1 LQLLQRAQRL
11 ELLRTLS
18 LSALPQPATPCL
30 RVSPPA
36 LPFSTHPRVCSAA
49 AGGQV
54 KLLRFLWKADWAG
67 PGSLD
72 AKTRDPPEF
81 AYRAIDFAAEG
92 VSEPHAR
99 CVSFILHAM
108 RGTVD
113 ESGAPRSGA
122 GTLAPAGRA
131 GKLCL
136 AALNG
141 ELPRRLGLT
150 DGDLRHEES
159 NVVHRAAGAGAVD
172 PFHML
177 LVPASATA
185 GAKTGE
191 ILGSRNLY
199 QRTPFLEAA
208 AAGSVPI
215 LEAMGS
221 VFGLEYSAALAR
233 RDLHGNDAMLL
244 AAAAGH
250 AAAVAFLARKSGNSN
265 SRNAHRQTPLHL
277 AAAAPNDAAG
287 AATIA
292 VLAKVKAA
300 SSIDDKGKRPLHY
313 AAAAGNVQCARE
325 LLSSSVG
332 EVPAAEDSAGLTP
345 WAYAAELHNAA
356 RGTFGTGPAFTAAP
370 SVLRGAAGAGAGA
383 VAADADGA
391 GVAGAALEIMHLL
404 EAAMSPAQT
413 AAARERLAARIASR
427 MHHGGSDKDKDK
439 EDKDAGSSAAGGTAG
454 AGAGMSSRAGTAS
467 DNTDSVATATA
478 VTPAGMTTAS
488 GGSAFGKVFG
498 SGGDGA
504 GGSGAGAAPQ
514 PAPLSAGAVPLK
526 SASIW
531 EEDEY
536 GDDDSY
542 AYVDEDDYAAHH
554 PGLARGTSLTGGMP
568 SFPPSLLS
576 AGSGGSASHGPG
588 AGIASAGPGGVV
600 LRQPSSHAAGG
611 AGAGAGLG
619 FPPAHPSLAA
629 TRSSSQG
636 STTGYL
642 GMPLRRPGLGKTPS
656 TEGLEYGRL
665 APPDPLSLQR
675 QRSVEVYEPDD
686 VAAMQRRIL
695 LDVSTVLRVPMTA
708 AGIMLRHHKWD
719 TQGLM
724 SAYYADAAGVAKAC
738 GVRPEVDAEVL
749 LKRYRDGKARNAGR
763 GATGA
768 LMGGGDGMHVA
779 WGATSEEMA
788 GGRACVA
795 LLVGAVL
802 AARCTCSRTRVCVCV
817 FFLFPLCAPVPPPIF
832 TRSR

>member
-1 LQLLQRAQRL
+1 
-11 ELLRTLS
+11 
-18 LSALPQPATPCL
+18 
-30 RVSPPA
+30 
-36 LPFSTHPRVCSAA
+36 
-49 AGGQV
+49 
-54 KLLRFLWKADWAG
+54 
-67 PGSLD
+67 
-72 AKTRDPPEF
+72 
-81 AYRAIDFAAEG
+81 
-92 VSEPHAR
+92 
-99 CVSFILHAM
+99 
-108 RGTVD
+108 
-113 ESGAPRSGA
+113 
-122 GTLAPAGRA
+122 
-131 GKLCL
+131 
-136 AALNG
+136 
-141 ELPRRLGLT
+141 
-150 DGDLRHEES
+150 
-159 NVVHRAAGAGAVD
+159 
-172 PFHML
+172 ML

-244 AAAAGH
+244 AASAGH
-250 AAAVAFLARKSGNSN
+250 AAAVAFLARKGGNSN
-265 SRNAHRQTPLHL
+265 SRNTHRQTPLHL
-277 AAAAPNDAAG
+277 AAAATNDAAG

-292 VLAKVKAA
+292 ALAKVKAA
-300 SSIDDKGKRPLHY
+300 SSIDDKGKRPLHH
-313 AAAAGNVQCARE
+313 AAAAGNVLCVRE
-325 LLSSSVG
+325 LLSSAVG

-345 WAYAAELHNAA
+345 WAYAAELYNAA
-356 RGTFGTGPAFTAAP
+356 TGSSSAGTGSAAAA
-370 SVLRGAAGAGAGA
+370 SILRGATGTGAGAA
-383 VAADADGA
+383 AADTAAA
-391 GVAGAALEIMHLL
+391 GVAGAASEIMRLL

-413 AAARERLAARIASR
+413 TAARERLAARIASR
-427 MHHGGSDKDKDK
+427 MHHGGSGDKDKDK
-439 EDKDAGSSAAGGTAG
+439 DDKDADSSAAG
-454 AGAGMSSRAGTAS
+454 AGAGTGTSSRAGTAS
-467 DNTDSVATATA
+467 DTADSVATATA

-498 SGGDGA
+498 SA

-514 PAPLSAGAVPLK
+514 PAPPAAGAAPLK

-554 PGLARGTSLTGGMP
+554 PGLARGTSLTGGLP

-576 AGSGGSASHGPG
+576 AGSGGSAGHGPG

-600 LRQPSSHAAGG
+600 LRQPSSHAAAG

-768 LMGGGDGMHVA
+768 SVQWRSCQG
-779 WGATSEEMA
+779 
-788 GGRACVA
+788 
-795 LLVGAVL
+795 
-802 AARCTCSRTRVCVCV
+802 CS
-817 FFLFPLCAPVPPPIF
+817 PG
-832 TRSR
+832 